1 MFVLQYMQE
10 VQIMAQKKIKDSLN
24 NTHINRNMMLSIVTL
39 ATKEIPGVVDI
50 AQQQSQTIKKLFSQ
64 NVGDGVSIKFTQLGL
79 IVDVFIIVEIG
90 YSANDVVYRVQQN
103 IKNSIATMIELP
115 IKAIN
120 VHIVDAK
127 KHA

>member
-1 MFVLQYMQE
+1 
-10 VQIMAQKKIKDSLN
+10 MAQKTNSNLN
-24 NTHINRNMMLSIVTL
+24 NTHINKNMMLSIVTL
-39 ATKEIPGVVDI
+39 ATKEIAGVVDI
-50 AQQQSQTIKKLFSQ
+50 AKPALQNFKKIFSQ

-79 IVDVFIIVEIG
+79 VIDVYIVVEIG

-103 IKNSIATMIELP
+103 IKNSISTMIEMP

-120 VHIVDAK
+120 VHILDAE

>member
-1 MFVLQYMQE
+1 
-10 VQIMAQKKIKDSLN
+10 MAQKNVKDTLN

-39 ATKEIPGVVDI
+39 ATKEIPGVVDV
-50 AQQQSQTIKKLFSQ
+50 AQPKLQNIKKIFSQ
-64 NVGDGVSIKFTQLGL
+64 NVGEGVSIKFTQLGL
-79 IVDVFIIVEIG
+79 IIDVFIVVEVG

-103 IKNSIATMIELP
+103 IKNSIVTMIEMP

-120 VHIVDAK
+120 VHIVDAE

>member
-1 MFVLQYMQE
+1 
-10 VQIMAQKKIKDSLN
+10 MAQKNVKDTLN

-50 AQQQSQTIKKLFSQ
+50 AQPQIQKIKKVFSQ

-79 IVDVFIIVEIG
+79 IVDVFIVVEIG

-103 IKNSIATMIELP
+103 IKNSIVTMIEMP

-120 VHIVDAK
+120 VHIVDAE